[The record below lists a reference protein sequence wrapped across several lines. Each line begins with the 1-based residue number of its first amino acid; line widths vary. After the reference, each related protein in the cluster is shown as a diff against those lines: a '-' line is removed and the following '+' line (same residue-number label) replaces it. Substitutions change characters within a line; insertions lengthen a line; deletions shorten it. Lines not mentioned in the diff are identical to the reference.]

1 MMKRTRTREQA
12 REVKRAALPA
22 LRALG
27 LYLAVFG
34 AAMIFAT
41 AIAAQPK
48 DLSTDTRSRPGATA
62 PSEAPR
68 HTPITGQSRRLAGEP
83 LTLLDVRR
91 LPHNPRETPK
101 VKTPA

>member
-48 DLSTDTRSRPGATA
+48 DVSRDTRSKPCATVTRD
-62 PSEAPR
+62 APR
-68 HTPITGQSRRLAGEP
+68 HTPITGQRRGLASEP

-91 LPHNPRETPK
+91 LPRNPRETPK